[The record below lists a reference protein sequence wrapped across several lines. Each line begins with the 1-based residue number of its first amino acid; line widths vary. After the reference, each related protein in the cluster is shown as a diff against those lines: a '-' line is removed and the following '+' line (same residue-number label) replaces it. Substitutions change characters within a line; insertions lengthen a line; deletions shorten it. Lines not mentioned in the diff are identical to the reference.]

1 MNAQELSALG
11 EPHRTPRAPLW
22 HSRGGGGNGRAQAPG
37 TRQAVPLSPED
48 DDAFLFPRHLGQSGS
63 RMGLMRT
70 QPYHST
76 RGPWLLLTVQERM
89 KR

>member
-1 MNAQELSALG
+1 M
-11 EPHRTPRAPLW
+11 
-22 HSRGGGGNGRAQAPG
+22 
-37 TRQAVPLSPED
+37 PLSPED